1 MKWYY
6 TVMSAERKR
15 MPTVAAMMIGMVLSD
30 PEALKF
36 GYAMAVSKGDED
48 SLEIAKFFRKQ
59 AEDLGVTEKEF
70 NDAVDAMKK
79 TDEFLKNL
87 DETS

>member
-1 MKWYY
+1 MGP
-6 TVMSAERKR
+6 ERKR

-30 PEALKF
+30 PEALTF

-59 AEDLGVTEKEF
+59 AENLGVTEKEF
-70 NDAVDAMKK
+70 NDAVDMMKT